1 MNDRHLDRFRYRIR
15 LIVCLPISYS
25 GQEGKR
31 SKARDYRSPEVNPM
45 AVYVVTGGAGF
56 IGSHIVEELLRRKQ
70 TVKVIDNFSTGKR
83 ENLKPFIGKVETVE
97 ADIAESLALGE
108 YLRGADYVIHQ
119 AAIPSVPKSI
129 LDPVKSHRANVDGT
143 LQLLLACREAGVR
156 RVVYASS
163 SSLYGDSPALPKHEV
178 MLPNPLSPYGAQKL
192 FGEIYCQVFTKA
204 YGLETVSLRYFNVF
218 GPRQD
223 ATSQYSG
230 VLALF
235 IPAILKGHRPTVY
248 GDGLQS
254 RDFTYV
260 QNVVEANLLACTT
273 SGVAGDVFN
282 IACGDCITVN
292 SMLQQINK
300 ITGNDIAPIY
310 TDPRRGDIKHS
321 MADITKAREKLGYNP
336 LVSFE
341 EGLRRAIEWYRN
353 NIS

>member
-1 MNDRHLDRFRYRIR
+1 
-15 LIVCLPISYS
+15 
-25 GQEGKR
+25 
-31 SKARDYRSPEVNPM
+31 M

-83 ENLKPFIGKVETVE
+83 ENLKPFLGKVETVE
-97 ADIAESLALGE
+97 ADIAESSALAE

-129 LDPVKSHRANVDGT
+129 IDPVKSHRANVDGT
-143 LQLLLACREAGVR
+143 LRLLLACRESGVR

-163 SSLYGDSPALPKHEV
+163 SSLYGDSPTLPKHEV
-178 MLPNPLSPYGAQKL
+178 MLPNPISPYGAQKL

-282 IACGDCITVN
+282 IACGDRITVN
-292 SMLQQINK
+292 SMLQQINT
-300 ITGNDIAPIY
+300 ITGTDIAPIY

-321 MADITKAREKLGYNP
+321 MADITKARERLGYNP
-336 LVSFE
+336 LVRFE
-341 EGLRRAIEWYRN
+341 EGLRRTIEWYRE

>member
-1 MNDRHLDRFRYRIR
+1 M
-15 LIVCLPISYS
+15 S
-25 GQEGKR
+25 
-31 SKARDYRSPEVNPM
+31 
-45 AVYVVTGGAGF
+45 VYVVTGGGGF
-56 IGSHIVEELLRRKQ
+56 IGSHIVEELLRRNE
-70 TVKVIDNFSTGKR
+70 TVRVIDNFSTGKH
-83 ENLKPFIGKVETVE
+83 ENVDPFADEIEIIE
-97 ADIAESLALGE
+97 ADIADAKNLAQFLKGT
-108 YLRGADYVIHQ
+108 DYVIHQ

-129 LDPVKSHRANVDGT
+129 LDPVKSHHANVNGT
-143 LQLLLACREAGVR
+143 LRLLEACREAKVK

-163 SSLYGDSPALPKHEV
+163 SSLYGDSPTLPKHEG

-192 FGEIYCQVFTKA
+192 FGEIYCQVFWKA

-235 IPAILKGHRPTVY
+235 IPAILQGRRPTIY

-273 SGVAGDVFN
+273 TGVAGDAFN
-282 IACGDCITVN
+282 IACGDRITVN

-300 ITGNDIAPIY
+300 ITGKDIAPIY
-310 TDPRRGDIKHS
+310 GDPRPGDIKHS
-321 MADITKAREKLGYNP
+321 
-336 LVSFE
+336 
-341 EGLRRAIEWYRN
+341 
-353 NIS
+353 